1 MAGWS
6 LAQRGI
12 SMEPAPQVG
21 ARAIGT
27 AWLGLS
33 LGILLTLLRG
43 PDGQKI
49 LYDTLL
55 VVQICTFLMLWH
67 SHIIEGWSQHIVG
80 CHNRFNNHCHTNFC
94 IRPG

>member
-1 MAGWS
+1 MRINFS
-6 LAQRGI
+6 LWPG
-12 SMEPAPQVG
+12 
-21 ARAIGT
+21 
-27 AWLGLS
+27 GLLRNVEYRWNQP